1 MKYLGIIAIAI
12 ILSACTAQQ
21 IQQAKQTIG
30 GYLEESDE
38 LTADQ
43 VGAGLKE
50 ALVKGAGTSVSKASS
65 TNGFFGNP
73 AIKIPF
79 PPDVQKVEDKLRSI
93 GLGGEVDKFVK
104 TLNQG
109 AEQAAKEAKPILVSA
124 IQGMSIQDAWG
135 ILKGGDNAA
144 TDYLK
149 LKTSDQLTAKFK
161 PIISKS
167 LSNTNATKYYG
178 DLINTY
184 NKIPFV
190 DDVNP
195 DLEDY
200 ATERALRGLFML
212 VADQEAEI
220 RKDPVARTT
229 ELLKRVFAEQD

>member
-1 MKYLGIIAIAI
+1 M
-12 ILSACTAQQ
+12 
-21 IQQAKQTIG
+21 
-30 GYLEESDE
+30 
-38 LTADQ
+38 
-43 VGAGLKE
+43 
-50 ALVKGAGTSVSKASS
+50 
-65 TNGFFGNP
+65 
-73 AIKIPF
+73 
-79 PPDVQKVEDKLRSI
+79 EDKLRSI

-135 ILKGGDNAA
+135 ILKGDDNAA

-149 LKTSDQLTAKFK
+149 LKTTSDLTAKFK
-161 PIISKS
+161 PIISRA
-167 LSNTNATKYYG
+167 LSQTKATKYYS
-178 DLINTY
+178 DLTNTY

-200 ATERALRGLFML
+200 ATEQALKGLFML

-220 RKDPVARTT
+220 RKDPLARTT

>member
-1 MKYLGIIAIAI
+1 MR
-12 ILSACTAQQ
+12 ILSLCILLVVISSCTVQQ
-21 IQQAKQTIG
+21 INQAKQTLG
-30 GYLEESDE
+30 DLMEETDE
-38 LTADQ
+38 LTVDQ

-50 ALVKGAGTSVSKASS
+50 ALVKGAGSSVSQASAS
-65 TNGFFGNP
+65 NGFFGNP
-73 AIKIPF
+73 QIKIPF
-79 PPDVQKVEDKLRSI
+79 PPDVQKVEDKLRNL

-109 AEQAAKEAKPILVSA
+109 AEQASAEAKPILVSA

-135 ILKGGDNAA
+135 ILKGQDNAA

-149 LKTSDQLTAKFK
+149 LKTSDQIRAKFK
-161 PIISKS
+161 PIIQDALAKTS
-167 LSNTNATKYYG
+167 ATKYYG

-200 ATERALRGLFML
+200 ATERALEGLFLL
-212 VADQEAEI
+212 VAKQEAEI

-229 ELLKRVFAEQD
+229 DLLKRVFAEQD